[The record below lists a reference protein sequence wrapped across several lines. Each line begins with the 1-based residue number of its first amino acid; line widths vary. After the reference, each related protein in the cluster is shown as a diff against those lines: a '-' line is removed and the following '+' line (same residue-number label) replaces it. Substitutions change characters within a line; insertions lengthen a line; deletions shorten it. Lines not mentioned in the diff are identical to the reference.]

1 MLLTLIIGALMLGGV
16 YGLVGM
22 GYGLIYKASG
32 LMTLAQGDML
42 MIGSFL
48 GLTFYKYLHF
58 PFLVSLLLV
67 MVIMFALGMFIE
79 RVLVTSLLARG
90 AQTVYVILCTISI
103 SMLLQNGAMFAWGSN
118 VMQFPSIFGVATIN
132 LFGIEIQPERL
143 LALGVGFV
151 CMIALHFFMQK
162 SKFGT
167 SMRAAAQ
174 DELAA
179 SALGIN
185 VPLTKG
191 VAWGLASMLAG
202 TVGVVVGPI
211 YGVYTAMGALIGQK
225 SFASAVVGG
234 YGNMYGAIVG
244 GMFFGFVETFVS
256 AYVTSTYKD
265 FISFAILIVVM
276 VFMPT
281 GLFKEQVME

>member
-1 MLLTLIIGALMLGGV
+1 MLLTLVIGALMLGGI

-42 MIGSFL
+42 MIGAFL
-48 GLTFYKYLHF
+48 GLTFYKTLGL

-79 RVLVTSLLARG
+79 RVLVTSLLAKG
-90 AQTVYVILCTISI
+90 AQTVYVTIAI

-118 VMQFPSIFGVATIN
+118 VMQFPSIFGVSSVNI
-132 LFGIEIQPERL
+132 LGYEIMPERL
-143 LALGVGFV
+143 LALGVGIV
-151 CMIALHFFMQK
+151 AMLALHFFMQK

-191 VAWGLASMLAG
+191 AAWGIASMLAG
-202 TVGVVVGPI
+202 SIGVVVGPI
-211 YGVYTAMGALIGQK
+211 FGVYTAMGSLIGQK
-225 SFASAVVGG
+225 AFASAVVGG

-244 GMFFGFVETFVS
+244 GIFFGFVETFVS
-256 AYVTSTYKD
+256 AYVTSLYKD
-265 FISFAILIVVM
+265 FISFAILIIVM
-276 VFMPT
+276 IFMPT